1 VTLSDRDI
9 DFFAKR
15 LKLSEEKTFLLLQ
28 DPDCLPEILNK
39 VSEDHIDGIV
49 DISFPVFAELTIIK
63 YSKNLSYPFE
73 EKEYVSETVGSK
85 FYDLIEYPL
94 QNKYTFNLEHN
105 EDTAKSVLV
114 FLGFFYKSLEKTR
127 RCYPSENIYYWIAK
141 NGFKNS
147 NKEDIS
153 DHLKD
158 WIKVL
163 RTIHNEVWF

>member
-1 VTLSDRDI
+1 MTVSERDI
-9 DFFAKR
+9 DFFAK
-15 LKLSEEKTFLLLQ
+15 KLGLSPEKTFLLIQ

-39 VSEDHIDGIV
+39 VSEENIDGIV

-63 YSKNLSYPFE
+63 YSKDLKYSFE
-73 EKEYVSETVGSK
+73 EKEYISEIVGSK

-127 RCYPSENIYYWIAK
+127 RCYPSESIYYWIAK

-147 NKEDIS
+147 NKEEIS

-163 RTIHNEVWF
+163 RVIQNEVWF

>member
-1 VTLSDRDI
+1 MKISERDLT
-9 DFFAKR
+9 FFSKK
-15 LKLSEEKTFLLLQ
+15 LDLSEEKTFLLLQ

-39 VSEDHIDGIV
+39 VSEEKIDGLI
-49 DISFPVFAELTIIK
+49 DISFPVFTEITIIK
-63 YSKNLSYPFE
+63 YSKDMKYSFE
-73 EKEYVSETVGSK
+73 EKEYISETIGEK

-147 NKEDIS
+147 NKEEVS

-158 WIKVL
+158 WIKLL
-163 RTIHNEVWF
+163 RVIHNEVWF

>member
-1 VTLSDRDI
+1 MTVSERDI
-9 DFFAKR
+9 DFFAK
-15 LKLSEEKTFLLLQ
+15 KLGLSPEKTFLLIQ

-39 VSEDHIDGIV
+39 ISEENIDGIV
-49 DISFPVFAELTIIK
+49 DISFPVFTELTIIK
-63 YSKNLSYPFE
+63 YSKNLSYSFE
-73 EKEYVSETVGSK
+73 EKEYISEAVGSK

-127 RCYPSENIYYWIAK
+127 RCYPSENIYYSIAK

-147 NKEDIS
+147 DKEEIS
-153 DHLKD
+153 YHLKD

>member
-1 VTLSDRDI
+1 MIVSERDI

-15 LKLSEEKTFLLLQ
+15 LGLSPEKTFLLIQ

-39 VSEDHIDGIV
+39 VAEENIDGIV

-63 YSKNLSYPFE
+63 YSKDLNYSFE
-73 EKEYVSETVGSK
+73 EKEYISEAIGSK

-94 QNKYTFNLEHN
+94 QNKYTFTLEQN

-114 FLGFFYKSLEKTR
+114 FLGFFYKNLAKIR
-127 RCYPSENIYYWIAK
+127 RCYPSENIYYNIAR
-141 NGFKNS
+141 NGFINS
-147 NKEDIS
+147 EKEEIS
-153 DHLKD
+153 YHLKD

-163 RTIHNEVWF
+163 RVIHNEVWF

>member
-1 VTLSDRDI
+1 MIVSERDI
-9 DFFAKR
+9 DFFAK
-15 LKLSEEKTFLLLQ
+15 KLGLSPEKTFLLIQ

-39 VSEDHIDGIV
+39 ISEDDFNGIV

-63 YSKNLSYPFE
+63 YSKDLKYSFE
-73 EKEYVSETVGSK
+73 EKEYISEAVGRK

-94 QNKYTFNLEHN
+94 QNKYTFTLEHN

-127 RCYPSENIYYWIAK
+127 RCYPSENIYYNIAK
-141 NGFKNS
+141 NGFLNS
-147 NKEDIS
+147 EKQEIS
-153 DHLKD
+153 YHLKD

-163 RTIHNEVWF
+163 RVIQNEVWY

>member
-1 VTLSDRDI
+1 VTVSERDI
-9 DFFAKR
+9 DFFAK
-15 LKLSEEKTFLLLQ
+15 KLGLSPEKTFLLLQ

-39 VSEDHIDGIV
+39 VSEDQIDGLI
-49 DISFPVFAELTIIK
+49 DISFPVFTEITIIK
-63 YSKNLSYPFE
+63 YSKDLKYSFE
-73 EKEYVSETVGSK
+73 EKEYISEAIGEK

-94 QNKYTFNLEHN
+94 QNKYTFNLEHD

-141 NGFKNS
+141 NGFINS
-147 NKEDIS
+147 DKEEVS

-163 RTIHNEVWF
+163 RTIHNEVWY

>member
-9 DFFAKR
+9 DFFAKK

-39 VSEDHIDGIV
+39 VSEEDINGIV

-63 YSKNLSYPFE
+63 YSKDLKYSFK
-73 EKEYVSETVGSK
+73 EKEYISEAVGYK

-94 QNKYTFNLEHN
+94 QNKYFFTLDHN
-105 EDTAKSVLV
+105 EETAKSVLV
-114 FLGFFYKSLEKTR
+114 FLGFFYKSLEKLR
-127 RCYPSENIYYWIAK
+127 RSYPSESIYYNIAK
-141 NGFKNS
+141 SGFENS
-147 NKEDIS
+147 GKEEIS
-153 DHLKD
+153 YHLKD